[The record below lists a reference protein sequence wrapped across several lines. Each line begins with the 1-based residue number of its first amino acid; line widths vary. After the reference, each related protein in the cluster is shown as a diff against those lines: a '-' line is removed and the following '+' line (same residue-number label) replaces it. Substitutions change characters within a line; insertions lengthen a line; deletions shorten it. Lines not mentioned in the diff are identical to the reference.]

1 MIRQGRLLQQRHQP
15 RVPLLRRRQPEQ
27 RHAPGQASAKPAP
40 PEAEHSNT
48 CQPEQRHAP
57 GQASAKPAPPEAE
70 QSYPAAVAELEAILV
85 DLEQDDVDVDVL
97 APKVR
102 RAAELIRLCRAHI
115 GAARLDVEQIVADL
129 DDLDAVDPEAPPR

>member
-1 MIRQGRLLQQRHQP
+1 MSD
-15 RVPLLRRRQPEQ
+15 
-27 RHAPGQASAKPAP
+27 PGY
-40 PEAEHSNT
+40 AE
-48 CQPEQRHAP
+48 
-57 GQASAKPAPPEAE
+57 
-70 QSYPAAVAELEAILV
+70 AVAELEAILV

-102 RAAELIRLCRAHI
+102 RAAELIRVCRAHI